1 MGASNMPHNLS
12 IVLVKPE
19 IPTNTGSIGRLC
31 LATNSTLHLI
41 EPLGFDISDSR
52 VKRAG
57 LDYWKHLQVIRHKS
71 FEVFLNF
78 LPTDASTVFFSTKSK
93 NPLYAKEFQKG
104 SYLIFGCE
112 TKGLGEELI
121 EKFSKVKPF
130 ISFQPRLKCLLSF
143 FVHFNYLPFVVYLSL
158 PKSLF
163 LRATCALIR

>member
-1 MGASNMPHNLS
+1 MPHNLS
-12 IVLVKPE
+12 IVLVTPE

-71 FEVFLNF
+71 FEAFLNS

-93 NPLYAKEFQKG
+93 NFLYTKKFEKG

-121 EKFSKVKPF
+121 KKFSKDTFSIPQYDERVRSLNLANAAS
-130 ISFQPRLKCLLSF
+130 I
-143 FVHFNYLPFVVYLSL
+143 VVYE
-158 PKSLF
+158 
-163 LRATCALIR
+163 AIRQLGY

>member
-1 MGASNMPHNLS
+1 MPHNLS
-12 IVLVKPE
+12 IVLVTPE

-57 LDYWKHLQVIRHKS
+57 LDYWKHLQVIQHKS

-93 NPLYAKEFQKG
+93 NSLYTKEFKKG
-104 SYLIFGCE
+104 TYLIFGCE

-121 EKFSKVKPF
+121 EKFSKDTFSIPQYDDRVRSLNLANAAS
-130 ISFQPRLKCLLSF
+130 I
-143 FVHFNYLPFVVYLSL
+143 VVYE
-158 PKSLF
+158 
-163 LRATCALIR
+163 AIRQLGH

>member
-1 MGASNMPHNLS
+1 MPHNLS
-12 IVLVKPE
+12 VVLVTPE

-57 LDYWKHLQVIRHKS
+57 LDYWKYLQLIRHKS
-71 FEVFLNF
+71 FEVFLNS
-78 LPTDASTVFFSTKSK
+78 LPTGASTVFFSTKAK
-93 NPLYAKEFQKG
+93 NSLYAKEFKKG

-121 EKFSKVKPF
+121 EKFSKDT
-130 ISFQPRLKCLLSF
+130 
-143 FVHFNYLPFVVYLSL
+143 FNIPQYDDRVRSLNLANAASIVVYE
-158 PKSLF
+158 
-163 LRATCALIR
+163 AIRQLGY